1 MAAHS
6 NFLPMSQGCPK
17 MLINAQMSNASS
29 NSPQGATLPSV
40 LKRLQL
46 AVSSSS
52 GSNNVSKTGRRLEK
66 EWNWR
71 MRVVKKSWVFTSLR
85 KE

>member
-17 MLINAQMSNASS
+17 MLINAQMSNASN
-29 NSPQGATLPSV
+29 NSPQGATLPSA

-46 AVSSSS
+46 AVSSIRGINNASKA
-52 GSNNVSKTGRRLEK
+52 GSRLER
-66 EWNWR
+66 E
-71 MRVVKKSWVFTSLR
+71 
-85 KE
+85 